1 MYVEEAEKRW
11 IEMGKKGIWEDEEED
26 ESPGG
31 SHVKMGEDGKHDR
44 DDNVLIL

>member
-1 MYVEEAEKRW
+1 MDRD
-11 IEMGKKGIWEDEEED
+11 GKKKEYGRMKEED
-26 ESPGG
+26 ESLGG